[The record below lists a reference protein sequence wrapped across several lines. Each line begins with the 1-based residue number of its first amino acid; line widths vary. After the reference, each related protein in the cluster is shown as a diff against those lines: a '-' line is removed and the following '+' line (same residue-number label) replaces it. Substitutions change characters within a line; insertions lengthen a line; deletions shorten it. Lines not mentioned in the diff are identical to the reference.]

1 MSFDAYHVYLTDLY
15 RSPTSGKP
23 LQRGTASD
31 YVSRLGRLQ
40 TALQTD
46 IESATPSALRSLLD
60 FLKTGPVAL
69 PKKFVG
75 DVGPAIRLYAD
86 FLELT
91 AETGATSLLHAAGTL
106 QDALDAGQQ
115 IDRAETIRAEIEILK
130 TEAQAIVDVR
140 RGQQRFRRALDRYW
154 NGCCVLTNIGRS
166 ELLRASHIKPW
177 SVSSDAERIDP
188 FNGLLLAVHVDA
200 LFDRA
205 LISFGEAGQ
214 ILVSSRLS
222 DRERTVFG
230 IPLPRQTIRLTPA
243 HQGYMRHHRDR
254 FAATA

>member
-1 MSFDAYHVYLTDLY
+1 MLFDAYRVYLTDLY
-15 RSPTSGKP
+15 RSPASGKP
-23 LQRGTASD
+23 LQRDSASD

-40 TALQTD
+40 TALRID
-46 IESATPSALRSLLD
+46 IENAPPSALRLLLIA
-60 FLKTGPVAL
+60 LKSGSAGL

-91 AETGATSLLHAAGTL
+91 ADTGASALLDAAGTL
-106 QDALDAGQQ
+106 EAAFDARRKSDVASAL
-115 IDRAETIRAEIEILK
+115 RAEIATLK
-130 TEAQAIVDVR
+130 TEAQVIVDAR
-140 RGQQRFRRALDRYW
+140 RGQQRFRAALDRYW
-154 NGCCVLTNIGRS
+154 NGRCVLTDIGRR

-177 SVSSDAERIDP
+177 SVSSDSERVDP
-188 FNGLLLAVHVDA
+188 CNGLLLAVHVDA

-205 LISFGEAGQ
+205 LISFGEIGQ

-222 DRERTVFG
+222 GRERIVFG
-230 IPLPRQTIRLTPA
+230 IPPSQQTIPLTPA
-243 HQGYMRHHRDR
+243 HQSYMQHHRDR